1 MDKVRNLLSRHSGK
15 LKYLFLCGAIIAA
28 INTLS
33 RADYNFVLYLYM
45 FYVWTF
51 MGNSPEEQTQDKV
64 GTFYIL
70 LYSLLI
76 DVFWCLFW
84 GGKWDNIA
92 TIAHELTL
100 FFSWC
105 GIVLKI
111 LTILIIG
118 FMELD
123 AIKFSVL
130 HLLKQKSSSGKEKNF
145 MVLEED

>member
-1 MDKVRNLLSRHSGK
+1 MDKVRNLLASHSGK
-15 LKYLFLCGAIIAA
+15 LKYLFLCGAIIEA
-28 INTLS
+28 INTIS

-51 MGNSPEEQTQDKV
+51 MGNSPEEQRQDKI

-84 GGKWDNIA
+84 GGKWDNIP

-100 FFSWC
+100 FLSWC
-105 GIVLKI
+105 GIILKI
-111 LTILIIG
+111 LTILIVG

-123 AIKFSVL
+123 IIKSSVFR
-130 HLLKQKSSSGKEKNF
+130 LLKQKDTRKDTFN
-145 MVLEED
+145 VLEEEF